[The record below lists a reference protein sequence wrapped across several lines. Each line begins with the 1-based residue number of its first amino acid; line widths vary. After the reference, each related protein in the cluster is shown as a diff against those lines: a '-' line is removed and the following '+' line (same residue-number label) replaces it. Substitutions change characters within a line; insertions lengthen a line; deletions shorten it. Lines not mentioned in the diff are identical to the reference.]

1 MKAEITNVYT
11 DFDKLMQRTN
21 ELLFRLY
28 AARSTDGL
36 NRLLGFVVVHT
47 DLNQATGFSMRV
59 TMCRAFGQ
67 SIELVSQAPLP
78 LLTLYVDVKRQ
89 VEEWSGDVAA
99 YPLAPIAEEDAHD
112 YYGDLESQEDET
124 P

>member
-11 DFDKLMQRTN
+11 DFDALMQTTN

-36 NRLLGFVVVHT
+36 DRPLGFVVVHA
-47 DLNQATGFSMRV
+47 DLNQATGFSLRV
-59 TMCRAFGQ
+59 TMCRSIGQ
-67 SIELVSQAPLP
+67 AIELVSQAPLP
-78 LLTLYVDVKRQ
+78 LLTLYVDIKRQ
-89 VEEWSGDVAA
+89 VEEWTGDIAT

-112 YYGDLESQEDET
+112 YYGDLESPEDET

>member
-36 NRLLGFVVVHT
+36 NRLLGFVVVHA